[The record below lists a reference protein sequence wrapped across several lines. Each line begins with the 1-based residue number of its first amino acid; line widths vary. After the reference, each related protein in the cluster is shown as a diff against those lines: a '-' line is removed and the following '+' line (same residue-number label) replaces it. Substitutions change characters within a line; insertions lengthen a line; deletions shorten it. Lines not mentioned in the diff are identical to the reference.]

1 MATQAITGRGGYRMW
16 QPVGL
21 APKSGS
27 RGQRPSASAARSV
40 RKWGGVTPE
49 IYFNKAIDNSRLV
62 KVADPKRAREIAMF
76 SISLGVLFFC
86 TMIYAWQHLSSI
98 EYGYKIEAQKLERD
112 ALLEQ
117 NRGLRL
123 EEASLRDPERI
134 EQLAARLGLVAP
146 QAGQIMH
153 LEVSADPAAPVMA
166 RASGIRVV
174 DGSWQ

>member
-16 QPVGL
+16 QPVGP
-21 APKSGS
+21 APKSVTG
-27 RGQRPSASAARSV
+27 RRQPQTRAPM

-76 SISLGVLFFC
+76 SASLAVLFFF

-98 EYGYKIEAQKLERD
+98 EYGYKIEAQKIERD

-117 NRGLRL
+117 NRALRL

-134 EQLAARLGLVAP
+134 EQLAARMGLVAP

-153 LEVSADPAAPVMA
+153 LEATADPTAPVMA
-166 RASGIRVV
+166 RASGIQVV
-174 DGSWQ
+174 ESNWQ

>member
-1 MATQAITGRGGYRMW
+1 MATHAITGGGYRMW
-16 QPVGL
+16 QPVGR
-21 APKSGS
+21 S
-27 RGQRPSASAARSV
+27 RQQT

-76 SISLGVLFFC
+76 SVSLAVLFFF

-98 EYGYKIEAQKLERD
+98 EYGYKIEAQKIERD

-123 EEASLRDPERI
+123 QEASLRDPERI

-146 QAGQIMH
+146 QAGQMMH
-153 LEVSADPAAPVMA
+153 LEATVDPAAPVMA
-166 RASGIRVV
+166 RASGIQVI
-174 DGSWQ
+174 DSNWQ

>member
-1 MATQAITGRGGYRMW
+1 MATQAITGGGYRMW
-16 QPVGL
+16 QPVGR
-21 APKSGS
+21 S
-27 RGQRPSASAARSV
+27 RQQT

-76 SISLGVLFFC
+76 SVSLAVLFFF

-98 EYGYKIEAQKLERD
+98 EYGYKIEAQKIERD

-123 EEASLRDPERI
+123 QEASLRDPERI

-146 QAGQIMH
+146 QAGQVMH
-153 LEVSADPAAPVMA
+153 LEATVDPAAPVMA
-166 RASGIRVV
+166 RASGIQVV
-174 DGSWQ
+174 DSSWQ

>member
-16 QPVGL
+16 QPVGT
-21 APKSGS
+21 ASRSGGQHS
-27 RGQRPSASAARSV
+27 RSHARM

-76 SISLGVLFFC
+76 SVSLAVLFFF

-98 EYGYKIEAQKLERD
+98 EYGYKIEAQKIERD

-117 NRGLRL
+117 NRALRL

-134 EQLAARLGLVAP
+134 EQLAAKLGLVAP
-146 QAGQIMH
+146 QAGQVMH
-153 LEVSADPAAPVMA
+153 LEATADPTAPVMA
-166 RASGIRVV
+166 KASGIQVV
-174 DGSWQ
+174 ERFQ